1 MTTLQSMFVALVAR
15 TDDRSMQWESIGY
28 DGKTGKVLGWMAE
41 RHGFK
46 YIVSLPGAWLRISS
60 PRWAGEREHRLD
72 ARLVDAI
79 LEFTRVEPVVSADD
93 VLTVICG
100 NLQSDAERE

>member
-1 MTTLQSMFVALVAR
+1 
-15 TDDRSMQWESIGY
+15 
-28 DGKTGKVLGWMAE
+28 MAE

-60 PRWAGEREHRLD
+60 PRWAGEGEYRLD
-72 ARLVDAI
+72 TRLVDAI
-79 LEFTRVEPVVSADD
+79 QEFTRVEPVVSADD

-100 NLQSDAERE
+100 NLQSDAETE